1 MTALDR
7 PNFVIYTPNEQYA
20 FLGENNLR
28 REFRDCFS
36 IILSSCYEDD
46 TISARYFN
54 KLNEDGTSCYY
65 VSQPEIEEKLN
76 TFLQSLVDDDKYLIG
91 FTGIGKTTLLKNFF
105 KINDAEPF
113 FTNSGK
119 LIAYLSVFS
128 DDIKDEDALLH
139 VFCSF
144 MQTIV
149 DKLIEKIPFDS
160 QCAEH
165 QESLYQY
172 AIQKKKR
179 LVVEEINFE
188 STPKNTAQLLNMFK
202 NQHPL
207 DFYATLIS
215 FLIEKINIGSSLV
228 RELILV
234 YDDIEAQ
241 KPELHIPFISFAEE
255 IAAKLKG
262 TAHRRTYVV
271 KSLISMRNYT
281 FRFHYARQSDARRN
295 YTEDV
300 ILKKKIPRMK
310 EIFNKRFQVYYDNED
325 IRAAIPNEQRWTD
338 ATAVL
343 ARVVDD
349 IADFGDTI
357 SAIANYD
364 ISHSLKMFLRVL
376 TNHRW
381 FAPDETY
388 YQGSYAS
395 LDPEVYQ
402 PVKERTFKALTYG
415 EETIFVDS
423 EDNLLPNVL
432 RFHEEEEDSDV
443 ELMPLY
449 VMEYMLSMQRSNE
462 VTLYGEHSI
471 EGKSLK
477 ESIVRILQLKDREE
491 LVDYVI
497 GRLYIQRCLLRSIFQ
512 AEEQCGDHHRSR
524 SRKYDSSYNLYLSL
538 RGNKI
543 MELLANDSL
552 LLEFFRDDID
562 TNIPGNKVPSADML
576 QTHKLLYLID
586 YCTHL
591 FKKEQIYISKA
602 DQEQYFRWF
611 GGSFVTFRLL
621 RGIYNTYRY
630 YYKKKDTDD
639 AQSVW
644 DAVNNLFNSMHSYQ
658 NNLLATNSN
667 LRINLSFDRD

>member
-1 MTALDR
+1 MATLNR
-7 PNFVIYTPNEQYA
+7 PNFVIYSPNEQYG

-28 REFRDCFS
+28 REFKDCFS

-46 TISARYFN
+46 TVSARYFN
-54 KLNEDGTSCYY
+54 KLAEDGTSCYY
-65 VSQPEIEEKLN
+65 VPQPEIEGKLN
-76 TFLQSLVDDDKYLIG
+76 DFLQLPVDDDKYLIG

-105 KINDAEPF
+105 KINSEDPF
-113 FTNSGK
+113 FTDSGR

-128 DDIKDEDALLH
+128 DDIRDEEALLH

-149 DKLIEKIPFDS
+149 DTLIEKVPFNFQS
-160 QCAEH
+160 TEH

-172 AIQKKKR
+172 AAKKKKR
-179 LVVEEINFE
+179 LLVEEINFE
-188 STPKNTAQLLNMFK
+188 NTRKSTAQLLNLFK
-202 NQHPL
+202 KQHPL
-207 DFYATLIS
+207 DFYSTLIN
-215 FLIEKINIGSSLV
+215 FLLDKINRDTPLV

-241 KPELHIPFISFAEE
+241 KPELHIPFISLAEE

-262 TAHRRTYVV
+262 TAHHRTYIV

-300 ILKKKIPRMK
+300 ILKKSIPRMK

-325 IRAAIPNEQRWTD
+325 VRIKIPNEQRWID
-338 ATAVL
+338 ATNVL
-343 ARVVDD
+343 KRVVDD
-349 IADFGDTI
+349 ISDFGDTI

-381 FAPDETY
+381 FAPDEIY

-395 LDPEVYQ
+395 LDPELYQ
-402 PVKERTFKALTYG
+402 PVKERTFKALVYG
-415 EETIFVDS
+415 EEAIFVDS
-423 EDNLLPNVL
+423 EDNLLPNIL
-432 RFHEEEEDSDV
+432 CFHGEEEDSDV
-443 ELMPLY
+443 ELIPLY
-449 VMEYMLSMQRSNE
+449 VMEYMLSLQRSNE
-462 VTLYGEHSI
+462 ATLYGEHSI

-477 ESIVRILQLKDREE
+477 DSIVKILHQQNIET

-497 GRLYIQRCLLRSIFQ
+497 GRLYVQRCLLRSIFQ
-512 AEEQCGDHHRSR
+512 AEVQSGDYHRTNT
-524 SRKYDSSYNLYLSL
+524 RKYDSSYNLYLSL

-543 MELLANDSL
+543 MQLLANDSL

-562 TNIPGNKVPSADML
+562 TNLPGNKIPSSDML
-576 QTHKLLYLID
+576 QTDKLLYLID

-591 FKKEQIYISKA
+591 FEKEQLYISQA
-602 DQEQYFRWF
+602 DKEQYFRWF

-621 RGIYNTYRY
+621 QGINNTYKY
-630 YYKKKDTDD
+630 YYKVKSTDD
-639 AQSVW
+639 AQSVKN
-644 DAVNNLFNSMHSYQ
+644 AVSALFNSMRSYQ
-658 NNLLATNSN
+658 NELQRMNNN
-667 LRINLSFDRD
+667 LRIKLSFD